1 LSRQTVVVYGA
12 YGHTARFVIAELE
25 DRGLVVALSG
35 RDAAKLS
42 ELAGRDG
49 SDLRVA
55 TVDDASSLDAALDG
69 AAAVVNCAGPFAE
82 SAPALI
88 KAAARAQI
96 HYVDITAEAFVALE
110 TFERF
115 GGVLEEAPFA
125 VVPCAGFFGALG
137 DLAVSALYEDEA
149 RIDEVTLA
157 VALDSWQPTRGTRL
171 AGERRG
177 GRRLVLVSGR
187 LETRTPD
194 ESAPHAEW
202 TFPPPFGREE
212 VIGELT
218 TADIVTM
225 SRHLQI
231 SRVAA
236 YLNVTPLR
244 DLSDPATPSPQPAG
258 PDGRSAQLFVL
269 DVVVRRGDQQR
280 RLSIHGRDIYAVTA
294 PIVGETITRLLAGR
308 YRRGGVVTVAQAF
321 DPHDILAALADQ
333 GHIRVETE

>member
-1 LSRQTVVVYGA
+1 VVYGA

-115 GGVLEEAPFA
+115 AGG
-125 VVPCAGFFGALG
+125 
-137 DLAVSALYEDEA
+137 S
-149 RIDEVTLA
+149 
-157 VALDSWQPTRGTRL
+157 
-171 AGERRG
+171 
-177 GRRLVLVSGR
+177 GRRS
-187 LETRTPD
+187 
-194 ESAPHAEW
+194 
-202 TFPPPFGREE
+202 
-212 VIGELT
+212 
-218 TADIVTM
+218 
-225 SRHLQI
+225 
-231 SRVAA
+231 
-236 YLNVTPLR
+236 LR
-244 DLSDPATPSPQPAG
+244 
-258 PDGRSAQLFVL
+258 
-269 DVVVRRGDQQR
+269 RRPMR
-280 RLSIHGRDIYAVTA
+280 RL
-294 PIVGETITRLLAGR
+294 L
-308 YRRGGVVTVAQAF
+308 RR
-321 DPHDILAALADQ
+321 PWRPRCERPL
-333 GHIRVETE
+333 

>member
-115 GGVLEEAPFA
+115 AGVWKTLPSPSSHAPA
-125 VVPCAGFFGALG
+125 
-137 DLAVSALYEDEA
+137 S
-149 RIDEVTLA
+149 
-157 VALDSWQPTRGTRL
+157 
-171 AGERRG
+171 
-177 GRRLVLVSGR
+177 
-187 LETRTPD
+187 
-194 ESAPHAEW
+194 SAP
-202 TFPPPFGREE
+202 
-212 VIGELT
+212 L
-218 TADIVTM
+218 
-225 SRHLQI
+225 
-231 SRVAA
+231 
-236 YLNVTPLR
+236 
-244 DLSDPATPSPQPAG
+244 ATS
-258 PDGRSAQLFVL
+258 L
-269 DVVVRRGDQQR
+269 
-280 RLSIHGRDIYAVTA
+280 
-294 PIVGETITRLLAGR
+294 
-308 YRRGGVVTVAQAF
+308 
-321 DPHDILAALADQ
+321 
-333 GHIRVETE
+333 